1 MTTQDYLKQVKRFE
15 VMMQRKQNE
24 VKRLDIL
31 AHSVKSPT
39 FDPNKV
45 QSSLKGDTMASTVAK
60 LIDAEKQVSKL
71 MNLYLEKREYI
82 ISQIDKLPSK
92 NSYVI
97 LIDRYVEDK
106 TYGEIAYTLKCSER
120 WVKKQHEKALKEF
133 EEIYGDEYLDNP
145 TIFS

>member
-71 MNLYLEKREYI
+71 MNLYLERREYI

-133 EEIYGDEYLDNP
+133 EELYGDEYLDNP

>member
-133 EEIYGDEYLDNP
+133 EELYGDEYLDNP